1 MIYED
6 LFPSFSLFPRTGST
20 LFPQISYSLQY
31 IDVHKKKIIRNKQQF
46 VFLRRWTVFCL
57 PPFVDSGEA
66 CVRRALHRRELS
78 IFTTEQRAHYICAAL
93 CFFCITGRC
102 SCDAG

>member
-57 PPFVDSGEA
+57 PPFLIAGDKSVSLRAEGVQA
-66 CVRRALHRRELS
+66 FVRPLLLYLERNDKE
-78 IFTTEQRAHYICAAL
+78 
-93 CFFCITGRC
+93 
-102 SCDAG
+102 